1 MPQQIPLRPGDP
13 SRVGPYRLG
22 GRIEGIPSED
32 PIFIGL
38 APDGT
43 EVAISMLGGDWAR
56 DPAAR
61 DRFAAEA
68 AVAMRVPPFCAARV
82 LDAGLDASGAYLV
95 SEYVGGPSL
104 LELILADGVWRG
116 QELEAIAIGMATGLA
131 SVHQA
136 GLVHGN
142 FGPEYVVIASHGA
155 PRVVEFGITP
165 PYGSATPAA
174 DLLAWARTVVFAASG
189 RPPATLGDLDIL
201 PGRLRA
207 PVEDCLSTEP
217 ADRPAAGAVVLT
229 LLGEQQSA
237 AGVLAEGARLAARAA
252 VPGGHHQPL
261 AGPAYPGAVR
271 ALAPARPPH
280 QHHKARGHADRTGG
294 ELAGPRAADP
304 RSGHSRYDAP
314 PAGRTGGHR
323 AAGQQH
329 AHAPQQHAHAR
340 PGRRPAWLVAA
351 AVVII
356 LITAGVVH
364 LILADGSHAASGQ
377 LSANSRQATTSPS
390 ATPSLSRGPGV
401 PAAFAGTWT
410 GLVRQPP
417 TDTYNVTV
425 AFAAGA
431 VSGTVSYSGTGLSCS
446 GALNVTAAT
455 AARMILSQGI
465 ITGQSKCGNGRVTIT
480 LAGPR
485 SLRFSF
491 HGSGPVAAGTL
502 SRT

>member
-1 MPQQIPLRPGDP
+1 MPQQVPLRPGDP

-95 SEYVGGPSL
+95 SEYVAGPSL

-142 FGPEYVVIASHGA
+142 FGPEYVVIARHGA

-189 RPPATLGDLDIL
+189 ATAGDPRRP
-201 PGRLRA
+201 R
-207 PVEDCLSTEP
+207 
-217 ADRPAAGAVVLT
+217 
-229 LLGEQQSA
+229 
-237 AGVLAEGARLAARAA
+237 
-252 VPGGHHQPL
+252 H
-261 AGPAYPGAVR
+261 
-271 ALAPARPPH
+271 PARPP
-280 QHHKARGHADRTGG
+280 AR
-294 ELAGPRAADP
+294 AG
-304 RSGHSRYDAP
+304 
-314 PAGRTGGHR
+314 
-323 AAGQQH
+323 
-329 AHAPQQHAHAR
+329 
-340 PGRRPAWLVAA
+340 
-351 AVVII
+351 
-356 LITAGVVH
+356 
-364 LILADGSHAASGQ
+364 
-377 LSANSRQATTSPS
+377 
-390 ATPSLSRGPGV
+390 
-401 PAAFAGTWT
+401 
-410 GLVRQPP
+410 
-417 TDTYNVTV
+417 
-425 AFAAGA
+425 
-431 VSGTVSYSGTGLSCS
+431 
-446 GALNVTAAT
+446 
-455 AARMILSQGI
+455 
-465 ITGQSKCGNGRVTIT
+465 
-480 LAGPR
+480 
-485 SLRFSF
+485 
-491 HGSGPVAAGTL
+491 
-502 SRT
+502 

>member
-1 MPQQIPLRPGDP
+1 MPQQVPLRPGDP
-13 SRVGPYRLG
+13 SRVGHYRLG

-43 EVAISMLGGDWAR
+43 AVAISMLGGDWAR

-82 LDAGLDASGAYLV
+82 LDAGLGDSGAYLV
-95 SEYVGGPSL
+95 SEYVEGPSL

-116 QELEAIAIGMATGLA
+116 HELEAIAIGMATGLA
-131 SVHQA
+131 CVHQA

-142 FGPEYVVIASHGA
+142 FGPEYVVVASHGP

-174 DLLAWARTVVFAASG
+174 DMLAWARTVVFAACG
-189 RPPATLGDLDIL
+189 RPPATLGDLGIL
-201 PGRLRA
+201 PGRLRG
-207 PVEDCLSTEP
+207 PVGDCLSIEP
-217 ADRPAAGAVVLT
+217 ADRPAAGAVVQA
-229 LLGEQQSA
+229 LLGGQQPA
-237 AGVLAEGARLAARAA
+237 AGLLAEGARLAGRAA
-252 VPGGHHQPL
+252 VLGGH
-261 AGPAYPGAVR
+261 
-271 ALAPARPPH
+271 H
-280 QHHKARGHADRTGG
+280 QHHKARGPADR
-294 ELAGPRAADP
+294 P
-304 RSGHSRYDAP
+304 
-314 PAGRTGGHR
+314 GGHR

-329 AHAPQQHAHAR
+329 AHAPQQPAHAGR
-340 PGRRPAWLVAA
+340 GRRPAWLVAA

-356 LITAGVVH
+356 LITAGIVR
-364 LILADGSHAASGQ
+364 LILAAGTHAASGQ
-377 LSANSRQATTSPS
+377 LSANSRQTTTRPS
-390 ATPSLSRGPGV
+390 AAPSLSRGPGV

-417 TDTYNVTV
+417 TDTYNVAV

-431 VSGTVSYSGTGLSCS
+431 ASGTVSYSGTGLSCS
-446 GALNVTAAT
+446 GALTVTAAA
-455 AARMILSQGI
+455 AARMVLTQGI

-502 SRT
+502 TRT